1 MFDYDHHNFIKFLN
15 DFPAQLKEA
24 QEIYESSSV
33 DIDFARV
40 KQIVFAGMGGSA
52 ISGDLVSAY
61 LADRLTVP
69 AIIHRGYDLPEFVNA
84 ETLVIG
90 SSYSGNTEETISSI
104 QQGLAKGAQVLA
116 ISSNGE
122 VEKLANENGFTLIK
136 IPGGLPPR
144 QALGYLFVPLLL
156 LLTDSPLTTGEKEDL
171 GEVFKL
177 IAELQKRFDPK
188 QSQGN
193 NLAHHI
199 AQTLYH
205 TIPVIYTAV
214 PYLYPVPVRWRNQ
227 FNENS
232 KIMAFSNVFPELNH
246 NEIMGWEGPPEVN
259 RLFRVIILR
268 DPGESER
275 NRQRVE
281 ITKTIIKDKGIPVLE
296 IFAEG
301 KSKLARMFSLIY
313 TGDWASYYLAMIN
326 EKDPIRID
334 SIDLLKKKLSELK
347 QS

>member
-144 QALGYLFVPLLL
+144 QALGYLFV
-156 LLTDSPLTTGEKEDL
+156 
-171 GEVFKL
+171 
-177 IAELQKRFDPK
+177 RFDPK

>member
-1 MFDYDHHNFIKFLN
+1 MFDYDHHNFIRFLN
-15 DFPAQLKEA
+15 EFPEQLAEA
-24 QEIYESSSV
+24 RTIYESSTINV
-33 DIDFARV
+33 DFSRIHNV
-40 KQIVFAGMGGSA
+40 VFTGMGGSA

-61 LADRLTVP
+61 LAPRLTVP
-69 AIIHRGYDLPEFVNA
+69 AIVNRDYTLPAFVN
-84 ETLVIG
+84 ENTLVVG
-90 SSYSGNTEETISSI
+90 SSYSGNTEETITA
-104 QQGLAKGAQVLA
+104 LNHALERGAQVLA
-116 ISSNGE
+116 VSSNGQVAE
-122 VEKLANENGFTLIK
+122 LAEAKGFPLIQ

-144 QALGYLFVPLLL
+144 QALGYLFIPLLL
-156 LLTDSPLTTGEKEDL
+156 FFDGSPLAPGNPVNLDEL
-171 GEVFKL
+171 FKL
-177 IAELQKRFDPK
+177 MSELQKRFDPS

-214 PYLYPVPVRWRNQ
+214 HYLYPVTVRWRNQ

-232 KIMAFSNVFPELNH
+232 KMMAFSNVFPELNH
-246 NEIMGWEGPPEVN
+246 NEIMGWEGPEEVN

-268 DPGESER
+268 DPNESER

-281 ITKTIIKDKGIPVLE
+281 ITKTIIKDKGIPILE

-301 KSKLARMFSLIY
+301 QSELARMFSLIY

-334 SIDLLKKKLSELK
+334 SIDLLKKKLSEFK
-347 QS
+347 KA

>member
-1 MFDYDHHNFIKFLN
+1 MFDYDHHNFIRFLN

-24 QEIYESSSV
+24 QTIYESATIQV
-33 DIDFARV
+33 DFSRV
-40 KQIVFAGMGGSA
+40 KNIVFAGMGGSA

-61 LADRLTVP
+61 LADRLLVP
-69 AIIHRGYDLPEFVNA
+69 TLIHRGYDLPVFVDGQ
-84 ETLVIG
+84 TLVFG

-104 QQGLAKGAQVLA
+104 EQALEKGAQVVA
-116 ISSNGE
+116 ITSNGK
-122 VEKLANENGFTLIK
+122 VAQMSQEKGFSVIQ

-156 LLTDSPLTTGEKEDL
+156 LLSESPLTSGEKENLDS
-171 GEVFKL
+171 VFK
-177 IAELQKRFDPK
+177 IISELQHRYDPQK
-188 QSQGN
+188 SQGN

-232 KIMAFSNVFPELNH
+232 KVMAFSNVFPELNH

-259 RLFRVIILR
+259 THFRVIILR

-301 KSKLARMFSLIY
+301 ETQLARMFSLIY

-347 QS
+347 KS